1 LLFAEDI
8 ISIATDQAAAVAA
21 AAFCACCNQFRR
33 QKIFHCNSIQEV
45 EFF

>member
-21 AAFCACCNQFRR
+21 AAFCACC
-33 QKIFHCNSIQEV
+33 KIQEAKNISL
-45 EFF
+45 